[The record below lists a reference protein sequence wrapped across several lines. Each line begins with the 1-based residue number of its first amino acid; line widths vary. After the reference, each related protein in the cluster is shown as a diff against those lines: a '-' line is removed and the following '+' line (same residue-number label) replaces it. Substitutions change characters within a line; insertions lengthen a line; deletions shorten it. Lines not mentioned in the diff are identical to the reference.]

1 MSCPAKLERNR
12 IHNIGQL
19 VWICKP
25 LVHGEFVLMRYER
38 QTAVHVYVHE
48 HVHVNVHACDQIGKY
63 MEANAGCPQW
73 SVVVNVDVHVDVL
86 VLVDVDGLDSFGP
99 CN

>member
-1 MSCPAKLERNR
+1 MGNNPVSLSQLLETRNPMSRRP
-12 IHNIGQL
+12 
-19 VWICKP
+19 
-25 LVHGEFVLMRYER
+25 HGEFVLIRYER
-38 QTAVHVYVHE
+38 QSAVHVYVQE

-73 SVVVNVDVHVDVL
+73 SVVVDVDVHVDVL